1 MTHETLRDASKTVN
15 AKPPA
20 RDDKVRE
27 LTGFVGGRY
36 DAATMDDEAVARR
49 PRERGVT
56 CPTCRTRTFWQGN
69 PYRPFCSL
77 TCRLVDLGV
86 WLDAR
91 YRIPAEKRDDDV
103 S

>member
-36 DAATMDDEAVARR
+36 DAATMDDEGVARR
-49 PRERGVT
+49 PQERGVT
-56 CPTCRTRTFWQGN
+56 CPTCRAQTSWQGN

-86 WLDAR
+86 WLDER
-91 YRIPAEKRDDDV
+91 YRISAENRDDV
-103 S
+103 P

>member
-1 MTHETLRDASKTVN
+1 VTHETLRDASKTVN

-36 DAATMDDEAVARR
+36 DATTMDDEAVARR

-56 CPTCRTRTFWQGN
+56 CPTCRTRTSWQGN
-69 PYRPFCSL
+69 PYRAF
-77 TCRLVDLGV
+77 GV

-103 S
+103 P